1 MSENK
6 TYFFG
11 DYVLSGLPNA
21 FNQKISYWLSKKHMA
36 VSMYCFTIPG
46 ADTLEHQLKCIDT
59 YIKIF
64 QEKYETQTI
73 QVFVKESYVRDAQM
87 YLGQDMDEEGYWCM
101 DSEHEQYWKDVE
113 GSMLLQ
119 TFTGVSLEEAKK
131 LMEEKYPDA
140 NPQIFE
146 FISFSG
152 GIV

>member
-1 MSENK
+1 
-6 TYFFG
+6 
-11 DYVLSGLPNA
+11 
-21 FNQKISYWLSKKHMA
+21 
-36 VSMYCFTIPG
+36 
-46 ADTLEHQLKCIDT
+46 
-59 YIKIF
+59 
-64 QEKYETQTI
+64 
-73 QVFVKESYVRDAQM
+73 M

-146 FISFSG
+146 FVSFSG